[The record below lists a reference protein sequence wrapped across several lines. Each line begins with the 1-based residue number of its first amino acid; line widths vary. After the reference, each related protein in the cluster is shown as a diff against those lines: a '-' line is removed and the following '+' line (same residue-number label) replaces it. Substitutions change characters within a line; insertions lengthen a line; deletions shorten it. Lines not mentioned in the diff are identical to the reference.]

1 MSDNYNRYVSTMS
14 TPVKPQIMDRGF
26 DENKENEPSSSNTKR
41 KRVNFKSNDKLLQVK
56 EVARYDHSDISTDD
70 YIEPYP
76 PRELTEEQKKRTI
89 EHYARLEQNKQKR
102 DLQVFKRAEKD
113 GLTFGGL
120 RKTKKHRVTRRKKIS
135 RKKYSTSRKRKTY
148 KKNKRYSKS
157 TKKSLLIKTKKNTRR
172 GGADNKK
179 SVQSSQQMN
188 TIPSIP
194 QNPTEQHNITVPGD
208 DLSFE
213 QAFPEITESELN
225 SLESSLASNSWASHS
240 SIPNNTNN
248 TSYNSGYTTH
258 EDISISNDSINNAFM
273 NGGRKRKHRKN
284 IMK

>member
-1 MSDNYNRYVSTMS
+1 MSDNYNRDILNMS

-26 DENKENEPSSSNTKR
+26 DENKENDPSYSNTKR
-41 KRVNFKSNDKLLQVK
+41 KRVNFKSDDKLLQVK
-56 EVARYDHSDISTDD
+56 EIDRYDHSDISTDD
-70 YIEPYP
+70 YIHPYP

-89 EHYARLEQNKQKR
+89 DHYARLEQNKQKR

-120 RKTKKHRVTRRKKIS
+120 RKTKRHRVTRRKKIS
-135 RKKYSTSRKRKTY
+135 RKKHSISKKRKTY

-157 TKKSLLIKTKKNTRR
+157 TKKSPLRKTKKNTRH
-172 GGADNKK
+172 GGANNKK
-179 SVQSSQQMN
+179 SVQSPQQMN
-188 TIPSIP
+188 TIPAIP
-194 QNPTEQHNITVPGD
+194 QNPNEQHHITVPGD

-213 QAFPEITESELN
+213 EAFPEITESEVN

-240 SIPNNTNN
+240 SIPNNRSNI
-248 TSYNSGYTTH
+248 SNSGYTTH

-284 IMK
+284 IMN